1 VGNPR
6 IHGVEMRGVPR
17 RPDGPGLGA
26 LEALAAARRPKVYF
40 TQSAMQN
47 PTGTSTSPHV
57 AFRLLQAAES
67 YDFTVVEDDIFCDLQ
82 STKPPRLATLGQLNP
97 VIYVRSFWKTISE

>member
-1 VGNPR
+1 MASKCWRFRAAPTT
-6 IHGVEMRGVPR
+6 
-17 RPDGPGLGA
+17 LSLAA
-26 LEALAAARRPKVYF
+26 LEAMAAARRPKVYF

-47 PTGTSTSPHV
+47 PTGSNTSPHV

-82 STKPPRLATLGQLNP
+82 SAKPPRLATLNEPESRHL
-97 VIYVRSFWKTISE
+97 